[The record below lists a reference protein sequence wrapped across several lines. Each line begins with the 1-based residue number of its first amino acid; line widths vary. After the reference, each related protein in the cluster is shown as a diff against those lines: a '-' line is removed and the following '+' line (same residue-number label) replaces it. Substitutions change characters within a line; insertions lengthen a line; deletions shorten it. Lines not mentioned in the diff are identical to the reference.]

1 MPFIF
6 VNPVFVPCTVHTD
19 KTDSF
24 PADIF
29 LAHELRNY
37 ISESG
42 ETPASIRNLN
52 MHVDKTRIK
61 KSVVVFLGRA
71 GHGRGGQDRAG
82 QGRAG
87 EGRAQRDSP

>member
-19 KTDSF
+19 KTASF

-29 LAHELRNY
+29 PAHELRNY
-37 ISESG
+37 ISESD
-42 ETPASIRNLN
+42 ETPAAIRNLN

-61 KSVVVFLGRA
+61 RSVVVFLGRA
-71 GHGRGGQDRAG
+71 GQ
-82 QGRAG
+82 
-87 EGRAQRDSP
+87 GRAQRDSP